1 VLSPQER
8 VDLVLASPTA
18 AAMFV
23 CAHAEGLTAENLADP
38 ATAMEVASTA
48 MNKLNP
54 WSGQAVYERA
64 AALDKV
70 NGLRDLV
77 AAVVGD
83 TRNTWWWLDLQ
94 RERQLWVSDITLDP
108 AAFVLPVPT
117 KYTRWMIYAQHPN
130 YADCIDTSTELDV
143 APAQVRSGLHNELAG
158 AVVTDWNPSYPLR
171 QASITVSD
179 TARVYEIHQPQAWR
193 ELALRYADLDEYA
206 GPDANL
212 LSSAGIDHGPAPLWH
227 RVAADWDGVHLSF
240 FGLLTTL
247 YTPLTHDGIAT
258 TLWAWLSER
267 TLWLRNAFE
276 TITEL
281 EPLTE
286 APYAAPSR

>member
-1 VLSPQER
+1 MLSPQER

-212 LSSAGIDHGPAPLWH
+212 LSSAGID
-227 RVAADWDGVHLSF
+227 
-240 FGLLTTL
+240 
-247 YTPLTHDGIAT
+247 
-258 TLWAWLSER
+258 
-267 TLWLRNAFE
+267 
-276 TITEL
+276 
-281 EPLTE
+281 
-286 APYAAPSR
+286 